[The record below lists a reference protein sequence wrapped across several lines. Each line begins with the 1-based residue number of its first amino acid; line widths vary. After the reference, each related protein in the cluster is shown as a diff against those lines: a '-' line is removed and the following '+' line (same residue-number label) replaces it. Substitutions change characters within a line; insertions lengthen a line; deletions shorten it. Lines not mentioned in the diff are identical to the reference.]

1 MFQKELAEKIIC
13 KFASKNYGRISIL
26 VNYRLKLIKKFL
38 VSKNCFFPVPKVTSQ
53 VIHFQPKKRD
63 TVFIKNIKNLEK
75 ITQIFFSNRRKMIKK
90 NIKRII
96 SDEKIERINGIQL
109 NLRPTDLN
117 PEIYYK
123 ITELYEKN

>member
-1 MFQKELAEKIIC
+1 M
-13 KFASKNYGRISIL
+13 
-26 VNYRLKLIKKFL
+26 
-38 VSKNCFFPVPKVTSQ
+38 
-53 VIHFQPKKRD
+53 IHFQPKKRD

>member
-1 MFQKELAEKIIC
+1 
-13 KFASKNYGRISIL
+13 
-26 VNYRLKLIKKFL
+26 
-38 VSKNCFFPVPKVTSQ
+38 
-53 VIHFQPKKRD
+53 
-63 TVFIKNIKNLEK
+63 
-75 ITQIFFSNRRKMIKK
+75 MIKK
-90 NIKRII
+90 NIKGII